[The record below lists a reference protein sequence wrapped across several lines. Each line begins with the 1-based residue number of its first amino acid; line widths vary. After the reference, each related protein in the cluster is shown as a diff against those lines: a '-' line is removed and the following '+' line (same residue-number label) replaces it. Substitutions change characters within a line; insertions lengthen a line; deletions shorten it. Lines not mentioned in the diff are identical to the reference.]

1 MLLNNK
7 ENINEMKNVSIH
19 QLLALKAYVLELDAK
34 VKSLVGSN
42 EYSLKKY
49 KSYKEKYANSLK

>member
-1 MLLNNK
+1 
-7 ENINEMKNVSIH
+7 MKNVSIH

-42 EYSLKKY
+42 
-49 KSYKEKYANSLK
+49 